1 MKAVGLCFILFILS
15 EVLISIVF
23 FKPMYMPKKFAEEKA
38 KQKEA
43 ERAVAA
49 EQARQAQL
57 AAEREREIAAERE
70 RELAEKAKAE
80 SSNSTSDSTL

>member
-1 MKAVGLCFILFILS
+1 MKAVGFCFILFIIS

-43 ERAVAA
+43 ERALAA

-57 AAEREREIAAERE
+57 AAEREREIAAEQARQ
-70 RELAEKAKAE
+70 AEQANNKPAE
-80 SSNSTSDSTL
+80 SPTDSTN